1 MDNKFMNLKKEY
13 RDFVK
18 KSSQMI
24 KNINIEEEL
33 TKEKCNEI
41 FKLYQEIYNMLETSS
56 NLNINDINHILIN
69 YSRDDKDVE
78 TLKKFIKIKNLY
90 VIKKIIKSN
99 LWNPYV
105 KKVCEEINLGD
116 EKLNKKVA
124 EHDVSKGIYRLLN
137 QSVDQ
142 FRGCWEI
149 AELNNDKVKKLDIIE
164 PEHYEFLI
172 TYIKN
177 KLLNK

>member
-56 NLNINDINHILIN
+56 NLNINVCCQKSQKSKLVFYQININ
-69 YSRDDKDVE
+69 
-78 TLKKFIKIKNLY
+78 
-90 VIKKIIKSN
+90 
-99 LWNPYV
+99 
-105 KKVCEEINLGD
+105 
-116 EKLNKKVA
+116 
-124 EHDVSKGIYRLLN
+124 
-137 QSVDQ
+137 
-142 FRGCWEI
+142 
-149 AELNNDKVKKLDIIE
+149 
-164 PEHYEFLI
+164 
-172 TYIKN
+172 
-177 KLLNK
+177 

>member
-18 KSSQMI
+18 KSAQMI
-24 KNINIEEEL
+24 KKLNIEDDL
-33 TKEKCNEI
+33 TKEKCSEI
-41 FKLYQEIYNMLETSS
+41 FKLYQEIYEMIEGDQK
-56 NLNINDINHILIN
+56 LNINDINHIIMN
-69 YSRDDKDVE
+69 YNREDQDVE

-90 VIKKIIKSN
+90 IIKKIIKSN

-105 KKVCEEINLGD
+105 KKLCDEIDLGND
-116 EKLNKKVA
+116 KLNKKKND
-124 EHDVSKGIYRLLN
+124 HIVSKGVYRLLN

-149 AELNNDKVKKLDIIE
+149 AELKDDKVKKIDIIE
-164 PEHYEFLI
+164 PEQYDFLI
-172 TYIKN
+172 KYLKN
-177 KLLNK
+177 KLT